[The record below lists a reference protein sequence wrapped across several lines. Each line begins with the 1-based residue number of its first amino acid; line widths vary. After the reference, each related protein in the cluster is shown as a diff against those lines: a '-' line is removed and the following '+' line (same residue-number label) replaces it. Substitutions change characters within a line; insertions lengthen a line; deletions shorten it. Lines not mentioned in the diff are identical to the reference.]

1 MADTLNV
8 SVREQLGTNHTRRLR
23 WAGQVPAILYGH
35 GEKNVNLSIAAT
47 EVNGV
52 IRHGAKVVDIRGAVT
67 DSALIRDVQWDALG
81 STVIHLDLTR
91 VSADEKVEVTVQVE
105 LRGESPGL
113 REGGVVEHVTHEIE
127 IECAVN
133 ALPDKIVVSINELH
147 LGQSVVASEL
157 ELPKGAVLLSD
168 ADAVIVHVIE
178 PVEQPEE
185 GEVPGADGS
194 EPEVIGGRPDDE
206 EDEKDA

>member
-8 SVREQLGTNHTRRLR
+8 AVREQLGTNHTRRLR
-23 WAGQVPAILYGH
+23 KSGYVPAILYGH
-35 GEKNVNLSIAAT
+35 GEMNVNLTIAAT
-47 EVNGV
+47 EVNGA
-52 IRHGAKVVDIRGAVT
+52 IRHGTKVVDIRGAVT
-67 DSALIRDVQWDALG
+67 DSALIRDVQWDAFG
-81 STVIHLDLTR
+81 STVLHLDLTR

-113 REGGVVEHVTHEIE
+113 REGGVVEHVTHEVE

-133 ALPDKIVVSINELH
+133 ALPDKLVVSINDLH
-147 LGQSVVASEL
+147 LNQSIIASQL

-178 PVEQPEE
+178 PVEQLDEA
-185 GEVPGADGS
+185 EVPGAEGA
-194 EPEVIGGRPDDE
+194 EPEVIGGGKE
-206 EDEKDA
+206 EEEEEEK